1 MRTYQIAR
9 FFGIRF
15 TTNISTIRHLMDS
28 ITTFAQNWYPISLI
42 VGVLLLIFGGN
53 LLVEGGVAIAKR
65 LGVSTL
71 VIGLTIVAFSTSSPE
86 LALNAVASWN
96 GHGDLCFGNIIGSNI
111 ANLGLVLGI
120 GALICRLPV
129 TGQIVKWEFP
139 WLVAITVI
147 IFLCAIFASF
157 AFMPVSF
164 QSLGMPWAILLLLLF
179 FFSMWKWFR
188 LGKCESEVA
197 KQSDDITPD
206 TVCSATAAWTMLIGG
221 LVLLGLGGK
230 VTEIGA
236 VSLATKLGIS
246 QLVIG
251 GTVVAIATSLPEVVT
266 TIIAA
271 RKNHPDL
278 AVGNVVG
285 SNLFNVLFVLP
296 ITMLINPI
304 AIPSGPDP
312 WVYLIAML
320 LFTLIAWR
328 MIRDNRVKTKEGG
341 LLVFLY
347 ACFLIGITIWKSV
360 G

>member
-1 MRTYQIAR
+1 
-9 FFGIRF
+9 
-15 TTNISTIRHLMDS
+15 MDS

-42 VGVLLLIFGGN
+42 AGVLLLIFGGN

-71 VIGLTIVAFSTSSPE
+71 IIGLTIVAFSTSSPE

-96 GHGDLCFGNIIGSNI
+96 GHSNLCFGNIIGSNI
-111 ANLGLVLGI
+111 ANIGLVLGI
-120 GALICRLPV
+120 GALICKLPV
-129 TGQIVKWEFP
+129 TGQIIKWEFP
-139 WLVAITVI
+139 WLVVVTAIV
-147 IFLCAIFASF
+147 FLITLIASF
-157 AFMPVSF
+157 AWAPTWL
-164 QSLGMPWAILLLLLF
+164 QSLGLPWAILLLLLF
-179 FFSMWKWFR
+179 YFSMWKWFQ
-188 LGKCESEVA
+188 LGKSESEVA

-206 TVCSATAAWTMLIGG
+206 IQCSATEAWAMLIGG
-221 LVLLGLGGK
+221 LILLGIGGK
-230 VTEIGA
+230 ATEIGA

-246 QLVIG
+246 QIVIG

-296 ITMLINPI
+296 ITMLIRPVPV
-304 AIPSGPDP
+304 PSGPDP
-312 WVYLIAML
+312 WVHLGSML
-320 LFTLIAWR
+320 LFTLLAWKMTTDAR
-328 MIRDNRVKTKEGG
+328 IKPKEGAI
-341 LLVFLY
+341 LVSLY
-347 ACFLIGITIWKSV
+347 ACFLIGITIWKSL

>member
-1 MRTYQIAR
+1 
-9 FFGIRF
+9 
-15 TTNISTIRHLMDS
+15 
-28 ITTFAQNWYPISLI
+28 
-42 VGVLLLIFGGN
+42 
-53 LLVEGGVAIAKR
+53 
-65 LGVSTL
+65 
-71 VIGLTIVAFSTSSPE
+71 
-86 LALNAVASWN
+86 
-96 GHGDLCFGNIIGSNI
+96 
-111 ANLGLVLGI
+111 
-120 GALICRLPV
+120 
-129 TGQIVKWEFP
+129 
-139 WLVAITVI
+139 
-147 IFLCAIFASF
+147 
-157 AFMPVSF
+157 
-164 QSLGMPWAILLLLLF
+164 
-179 FFSMWKWFR
+179 MWKWFR
-188 LGKCESEVA
+188 LGKCEPEVA